1 MAWPLTP
8 LTTYLP
14 GGLPAI
20 KASDLNAI
28 QDAINKAFL
37 GKYSFAGLVVDGTG
51 GNATTPL
58 PGGLSLTGPASIGGS
73 ATIGGGVQCASLSAG
88 GNVAAG
94 ANLSA
99 GGSIA
104 VGARALSAA
113 VPGTA
118 VQKGVLYGDAC
129 PIALA
134 HISGNGTLNVG
145 FGIQSIKWYGTPGG
159 TPPNGTY
166 DITLQLA
173 AAGNYTTLIPI
184 ACGGITGNGVF
195 ASALGISNNVV
206 RVQTYE
212 TSFSTSATFPMDF
225 FLIVY
230 AL

>member
-1 MAWPLTP
+1 MAWPITP

-14 GGLPAI
+14 GSTPAI
-20 KASDLNAI
+20 KAADLNAI
-28 QDAINKAFL
+28 QDAISKTLL
-37 GKYSFAGLVVDGTG
+37 GKYSFAGLLVDGAG
-51 GNATTPL
+51 GNAVAP
-58 PGGLSLTGPASIGGS
+58 PAGGLSLTGGANIGGA
-73 ATIGGGVQCASLSAG
+73 ATIGGGVQCAALSAG

-94 ANLSA
+94 GIVSA
-99 GGSIA
+99 GGSVA

-134 HISGNGTLNVG
+134 HISGNGTVVVG
-145 FGIQSIKWYGTPGG
+145 FGIQSIKWYGGN
-159 TPPNGTY
+159 NGTY

-173 AAGNYTTLIPI
+173 AAGNYATLIPI

-212 TSFSTSATFPMDF
+212 TSFSTTATFPMDF
-225 FLIVY
+225 FLVVY

>member
-1 MAWPLTP
+1 MAWPITP

-14 GGLPAI
+14 GSTPAI

-37 GKYSFAGLVVDGTG
+37 GKYSFAGLIVDGVG
-51 GNATTPL
+51 GNAAAP
-58 PGGLSLTGPASIGGS
+58 PAGGLSLTGAANIGG
-73 ATIGGGVQCASLSAG
+73 AVQCAA
-88 GNVAAG
+88 
-94 ANLSA
+94 LSA
-99 GGSIA
+99 GGSVAASGNVSAGGSVA

-118 VQKGVLYGDAC
+118 VQKGLLYGDAC

-134 HISGNGTLNVG
+134 HIAGNGTVVVG
-145 FGIQSIKWYGTPGG
+145 FGIQSIKWYGGN
-159 TPPNGTY
+159 NGTY

-173 AAGNYTTLIPI
+173 AAGNYATLIPI
-184 ACGGITGNGVF
+184 ACGAITGNGVF
-195 ASALGISNNVV
+195 ASAIGISNNVV

-212 TSFSTSATFPMDF
+212 TSFSTTATFPMDF

-230 AL
+230 AM

>member
-1 MAWPLTP
+1 MAWPITP

-14 GGLPAI
+14 GSTPAI

-28 QDAINKAFL
+28 QDAIGKTLL
-37 GKYSFAGLVVDGTG
+37 GKYSFAGLAVDGVG

-73 ATIGGGVQCASLSAG
+73 ATIGGAVQCAALSAG
-88 GNVAAG
+88 GNVAASG
-94 ANLSA
+94 NLSA

-134 HISGNGTLNVG
+134 HIAGNGTLNVG
-145 FGIQSIKWYGTPGG
+145 FGIQSIKWYGTP
-159 TPPNGTY
+159 TNNNGTY

-184 ACGGITGNGVF
+184 ACGAITGNGVF
-195 ASALGISNNVV
+195 ASAIGISNNVV

-212 TSFSTSATFPMDF
+212 TSFSTTATFPMDF